1 MAKRFDD
8 SFKAKEDE
16 NTIML
21 MKVILNKFRLYR
33 CLCNYIFSSINLIT
47 IIKLYQDNVK
57 KVKFF

>member
-21 MKVILNKFRLYR
+21 MKVILNKFQLYR
-33 CLCNYIFSSINLIT
+33 
-47 IIKLYQDNVK
+47 
-57 KVKFF
+57 

>member
-21 MKVILNKFRLYR
+21 MKVILNKFQLYR